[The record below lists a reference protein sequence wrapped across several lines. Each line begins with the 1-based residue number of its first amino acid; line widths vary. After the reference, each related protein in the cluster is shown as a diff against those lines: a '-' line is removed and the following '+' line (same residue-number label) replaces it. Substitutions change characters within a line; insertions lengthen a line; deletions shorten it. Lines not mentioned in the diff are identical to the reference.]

1 MKTCTGCGLEKP
13 LDDFGKRSASRDGK
27 MERCRDC
34 HNARQ
39 RAYWDANREKMNEWQ
54 NNWRKRNPEKRQ
66 AQRLRYNRT
75 YREQNIVVAREWAKN
90 NPEKRAKIKTAYRA
104 RKHSETFYILDREIK
119 HLKASPCAVC
129 GSQGPVDID
138 HIVPLSKGGRHSVG
152 NLQPLCRSCNT
163 SKSDKFFADW
173 LYRVV
178 PARLSA

>member
-1 MKTCTGCGLEKP
+1 MKFCGKCSQTLPLASFSVDNGRKDGRSNYCKTCRQAISREYLEKNRDKV
-13 LDDFGKRSASRDGK
+13 LRIKAKHRKLHAEKIKQYNAEYRSRNRKRAA
-27 MERCRDC
+27 E
-34 HNARQ
+34 NAR
-39 RAYWDANREKMNEWQ
+39 R
-54 NNWRKRNPEKRQ
+54 
-66 AQRLRYNRT
+66 
-75 YREQNIVVAREWAKN
+75 WAKS